1 MVSELQMVA
10 IQRYM
15 ESGLGVGGA
24 HSTPWS
30 PESSPTA
37 ILVPWEAHF
46 WGGPQ
51 FPYLFQC

>member
-24 HSTPWS
+24 HSAPWS